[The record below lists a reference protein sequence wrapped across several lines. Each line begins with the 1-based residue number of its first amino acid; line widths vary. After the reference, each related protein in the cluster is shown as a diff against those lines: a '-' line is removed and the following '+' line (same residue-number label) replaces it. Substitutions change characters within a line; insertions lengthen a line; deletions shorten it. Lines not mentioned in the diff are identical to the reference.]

1 MRLKRKCS
9 ALITLLLILAG
20 CVLRFAMP
28 GHDYLGYLLWGV
40 AVLVFLFPRLHRVG
54 RTVLGV
60 LVCAGLIVFTVFE
73 IPVVRD
79 ARTDTDAHPG
89 TIVVLGAGVN
99 GSTPSLSMCNRL
111 DAALDYL
118 GANPDAL
125 AVVSG
130 GQGEGEDITEAQ
142 AMADYLTAHG
152 IDSARI
158 MQEDQSRTTR
168 ENLEN
173 YHPPRAGVRPGG
185 RRRHR
190 DERIPS
196 LPRQTHGAGTG
207 GGARRHRRR
216 DHPADHAHQLLH
228 PGGLR
233 RRVHAAGRHPVLR
246 GAL

>member
-1 MRLKRKCS
+1 MKHKAS
-9 ALITLLLILAG
+9 WILAIVLVIAG

-28 GHDYLGYLLWGV
+28 GHDFLGYTLWGI
-40 AVLVFLFPRLHRVG
+40 AVLVFLFARLHRAG
-54 RTVLGV
+54 RTVLSV
-60 LVCAGLIVFTVFE
+60 LVCAGLIVFAVFE

-79 ARTDTDAHPG
+79 ARTDTGAHPNA
-89 TIVVLGAGVN
+89 IIVLGAGVN

-158 MQEDQSRTTR
+158 VQENQSRTTR

-173 YHPPRAGVRPGG
+173 SFAILRARGYAPADGVGIAAETTLPTM
-185 RRRHR
+185 
-190 DERIPS
+190 RINYFIREAFAAAYMQ
-196 LPRQTHGAGTG
+196 LAGT
-207 GGARRHRRR
+207 
-216 DHPADHAHQLLH
+216 LY
-228 PGGLR
+228 
-233 RRVHAAGRHPVLR
+233 
-246 GAL
+246 

>member
-9 ALITLLLILAG
+9 ALIALLLILAG

-28 GHDYLGYLLWGV
+28 GHDYLGYVLWGI
-40 AVLVFLFPRLHRVG
+40 AVLVFLSARLHRVG

-79 ARTDTDAHPG
+79 ARTDTDAHPDA
-89 TIVVLGAGVN
+89 IIVLGAGVN

-130 GQGEGEDITEAQ
+130 GQGEGENITEAQ

-173 YHPPRAGVRPGG
+173 SFTILRARGYAPADGVGIVTSEYHLYRAKHMARALGAEPVGIAAETTLPTM
-185 RRRHR
+185 
-190 DERIPS
+190 RINYFIREAFAAAYMQ
-196 LPRQTHGAGTG
+196 LAGT
-207 GGARRHRRR
+207 
-216 DHPADHAHQLLH
+216 LY
-228 PGGLR
+228 
-233 RRVHAAGRHPVLR
+233 
-246 GAL
+246 